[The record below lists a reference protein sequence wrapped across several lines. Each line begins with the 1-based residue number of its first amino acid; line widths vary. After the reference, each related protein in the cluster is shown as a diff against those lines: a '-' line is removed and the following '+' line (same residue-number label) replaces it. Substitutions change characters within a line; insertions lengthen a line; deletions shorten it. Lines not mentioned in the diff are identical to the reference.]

1 LRKKPEF
8 AHPYHILAPLVT
20 IDVASPAGGE
30 APLDPNSVEMF
41 KTDEIAVKFLSE
53 KQELWKDTIKLE
65 DVNAGEYDGIF
76 FVGGHGRT
84 FFPGSKRFTNG

>member
-1 LRKKPEF
+1 
-8 AHPYHILAPLVT
+8 
-20 IDVASPAGGE
+20 
-30 APLDPNSVEMF
+30 MF

-84 FFPGSKRFTNG
+84 FFPGSKRSTNG